1 MSISMWKY
9 RCAKALHGNHSMMQC
24 YWNVFYSVC
33 RILYPYCILICTVI
47 DTDECVSG
55 EHNCDQNCHNNEGSY
70 TCTCED
76 GYTLSND
83 GKTCVGV
90 YNIVQ
95 F

>member
-1 MSISMWKY
+1 MGIIRW
-9 RCAKALHGNHSMMQC
+9 C
-24 YWNVFYSVC
+24 NVIRMLSTAFVESFT
-33 RILYPYCILICTVI
+33 CILICTVI

-55 EHNCDQNCHNNEGSY
+55 EHDCDQNCHNNDGSY

-83 GKTCVGV
+83 GKTCDGMC
-90 YNIVQ
+90 NIVQ